1 MLVSDILKDPD
12 FTLIN
17 QSDVS
22 SIINNVFAC
31 DLLSHAMGFAAEK
44 DILITV
50 LNNVNVLGVASLLE
64 FSGVVFSHNINV
76 NDAIIKKA
84 NELDIP
90 LLKTSLTTAE
100 AVVRISKIGN
110 GN

>member
-1 MLVSDILKDPD
+1 MRVNDLLKDPD

-17 QSDVS
+17 QSD
-22 SIINNVFAC
+22 INKEINNVFAC
-31 DLLSHAMGFAAEK
+31 DLLSHAMGFAAEN
-44 DILITV
+44 DLLITV
-50 LNNVNVLGVASLLE
+50 LNNINVLGVASLLE

-90 LLKTSLTTAE
+90 LIRTRLTTAE
-100 AVVRISKIGN
+100 AVVRVHILGKSN
-110 GN
+110 